1 MVKNSAKNF
10 GQCPKENTFFK
21 RSSLTFIYSNSPCL
35 YQIKWLIISCFG
47 QLSLSHICYQSIIP
61 PKSHRSQ
68 MEWEIKRQTSKK
80 NCRILWDE
88 LWSGRFEVLTKFPF
102 WYRNKN
108 ESKSLEGGWSGI
120 GMATVGI
127 HPTDL
132 ELDPTKIPPGGVVQN
147 CRWRDQTER
156 NIKINSTAI

>member
-1 MVKNSAKNF
+1 MQKNSGNARK
-10 GQCPKENTFFK
+10 KTLFFK

-102 WYRNKN
+102 WYRNMN
-108 ESKSLEGGWSGI
+108 ESKNLEGWLVGDWDGNSWDPSHRFGTWSHLNPTRRCSTKLPYFPCIPTLGS
-120 GMATVGI
+120 V
-127 HPTDL
+127 HP
-132 ELDPTKIPPGGVVQN
+132 PSKH
-147 CRWRDQTER
+147 
-156 NIKINSTAI
+156 